1 MIEIL
6 KDCPYCGGKASIRET
21 SGKLGSPHIFWVGCD
36 TCFATTDAVHTRS
49 EAVEKWNRRA
59 EDEIQISEMEK
70 ARFDSALELIR
81 GTCRSYRNC
90 AHCPL
95 FTTRRNGLNYCRLE
109 TVNPADWLLFSEEEA
124 HKERE
129 VIQ

>member
-1 MIEIL
+1 MH
-6 KDCPYCGGKASIRET
+6 G
-21 SGKLGSPHIFWVGCD
+21 SGYYWENPENCEPVFWVSCRECHMSSGNAS
-36 TCFATTDAVHTRS
+36 T
-49 EAVEKWNRRA
+49 RA
-59 EDEIQISEMEK
+59 EAADLWNKRPDDRPQLSEMDK

-81 GTCRSYRNC
+81 STCRSYRNC

-124 HKERE
+124 HTERE
-129 VIQ
+129 VTK

>member
-1 MIEIL
+1 MHGSEYNWEE
-6 KDCPYCGGKASIRET
+6 PET
-21 SGKLGSPHIFWVGCD
+21 PEPVFWVSCRECHMSSGNAR
-36 TCFATTDAVHTRS
+36 T
-49 EAVEKWNRRA
+49 RA
-59 EDEIQISEMEK
+59 EAAELWNKRPDDRSQLSEMEK